1 MGGGNDVTDRRPSPA
16 DAAALSL
23 GLWDLM
29 FAGAAVVTCLL
40 IAWEDQPVGARIGA
54 AAAVVAVTAAWPLLG
69 RRMVLAG
76 HDGTTAGTIAYCV
89 AQGVGMLAGVSL
101 ADSAN
106 WAAFIVYS
114 QLFWLLPAAWAIVG
128 VVALTVLVPL
138 AGAVF
143 RADGL
148 VGDLFPPQALFMTMF
163 GILVGVYIHRVTAES
178 SARAELIA
186 ELEATQAQVAELSHV
201 AGAAAERER
210 LAGEIHD
217 TLAQGFTSI
226 VTLLQAAQAQFAT
239 DPDAARR
246 HVELAVRS
254 ARENLQEARQLVAA
268 GAPGETAARSL
279 ADAVGRAADRY
290 AEETGSPARHTAHGT
305 PRKVSAE
312 TEIVLLRAAQELL
325 ANARKHAGAGRVE
338 VDLDYTDPDAVAL
351 AVTDEGPGFDPDAVG
366 RGDGD
371 TRFGLRILRG
381 RVDRL
386 GGAVDVDP
394 GPSGTTVTV
403 TVPVRSEPQE
413 HR

>member
-1 MGGGNDVTDRRPSPA
+1 VSGVGAAVGEDRGAAGSPLLSFWLWDLFFAGATVFTCVLIALEDVAPPA
-16 DAAALSL
+16 RIAAMAIVVAAAL
-23 GLWDLM
+23 
-29 FAGAAVVTCLL
+29 
-40 IAWEDQPVGARIGA
+40 
-54 AAAVVAVTAAWPLLG
+54 AWPLAG
-69 RRMVLAG
+69 RRMALSPDVRPL
-76 HDGTTAGTIAYCV
+76 TAGRLLLCTAL
-89 AQGVGMLAGVSL
+89 GVGMVAATAL

-114 QLFWLLPAAWAIVG
+114 QLFWVLPLGPAIGG
-128 VVALTVLVPL
+128 VVALTVLGPL
-138 AGAVF
+138 AGSVF
-143 RADGL
+143 RGKGL
-148 VGDLFPPQALFMTMF
+148 IGDLFPPQAVFMSLF
-163 GILVGVYIHRVTAES
+163 GILVGVFISRLASES
-178 SARAELIA
+178 ERRAALIA
-186 ELEATQAQVAELSHV
+186 ELEASQAQVAELSHV

-290 AEETGSPARHTAHGT
+290 AEETGSPARHAVHGT
-305 PRKVSAE
+305 PRRISAE
-312 TEIVLLRAAQELL
+312 AEIVLLRAAQELL
-325 ANARKHAGAGRVE
+325 ANARRHAGAGRVE
-338 VDLDYTDPDAVAL
+338 VDVDYTEPDAVAL
-351 AVTDEGPGFDPDAVG
+351 AVSDEGPGFDPDDV
-366 RGDGD
+366 DD
-371 TRFGLRILRG
+371 TSFGLRILRG

-394 GPSGTTVTV
+394 GSSGTSVTV
-403 TVPVRSEPQE
+403 TVPTARTPQE
-413 HR
+413 IQ